1 MASST
6 NGDIT
11 GVLASLTEEEL
22 ALLALLTKEELA
34 SLTEEQLKSFFE
46 SVPSQPKIGKSI
58 PLPEAISSFY
68 KDEKERYDLLSYIS
82 GYLSFVSISDIIMT
96 MVAGDGKCFLYAFI
110 AHLKCIGTFSLPL
123 GDLGF
128 EDGALDDPMKKEQ
141 YLRIQNQT
149 VEEKCAELRDASV
162 DFYNETVIRI
172 FTYLPIVNNDTGVCS
187 PHILLYLSRIYSTI
201 IVIIHYE
208 DTVGEPTIVNG
219 VLDGTAFEDICFILC
234 KGGHCYGMYVPN
246 KGIRKDIYFD
256 IIGNF
261 NYQCIKFDS

>member
-82 GYLSFVSISDIIMT
+82 GYLSFVYI
-96 MVAGDGKCFLYAFI
+96 
-110 AHLKCIGTFSLPL
+110 
-123 GDLGF
+123 
-128 EDGALDDPMKKEQ
+128 
-141 YLRIQNQT
+141 
-149 VEEKCAELRDASV
+149 
-162 DFYNETVIRI
+162 
-172 FTYLPIVNNDTGVCS
+172 NDTGVCS
-187 PHILLYLSRIYSTI
+187 PNILLYLSRIYSTI